1 MKPFTLRL
9 YFPSGDPYGL
19 KVAKL
24 GNWSGVGVIFPR
36 ALLAEARKRP
46 ELGRPG
52 VYLLLGEDEEG
63 FPLLYVG
70 EADDVGK
77 RIAQHDQKKDFWTH
91 AVVFTAN
98 ANEGLDKAQ
107 TRYLEARLI
116 ELAKSRGQAR
126 LLNQTEG
133 SRPPL
138 SEMDRADAEQFLE
151 NLLLTLPPLGVTFL
165 GPEPKQRASKAP
177 VFILVKKG
185 LRARAELHP
194 EGLLVK
200 AGSEAAKD
208 CSSWISPG
216 YRRLREHL
224 IQIGVLALTEN
235 QDRYRFTRDHV
246 FPSPSAAA
254 DVILCTSVPGPQVWK
269 TEDGKTLKEWLEA
282 SSA

>member
-24 GNWSGVGVIFPR
+24 GNWSGVGVTFPR
-36 ALLAEARKRP
+36 ALLGEARKRP

-52 VYLLLGEDEEG
+52 VYLLLGEDEAG

-77 RIAQHDQKKDFWTH
+77 RIARHDQKKDFWTH
-91 AVVFTAN
+91 AVVFTADE
-98 ANEGLDKAQ
+98 NEGLDKAQ

-133 SRPPL
+133 SPPPL
-138 SEMDRADAEQFLE
+138 SEMDRADAEAFLE
-151 NLLLTLPPLGVTFL
+151 NLLLTLPPLGVAFL
-165 GPEPKQRASKAP
+165 GPEAPKRKRQEPRFYLTSKGVQAEGELTP
-177 VFILVKKG
+177 EGFVVKKG
-185 LRARAELHP
+185 SQAVLKETSSLR
-194 EGLLVK
+194 K
-200 AGSEAAKD
+200 T
-208 CSSWISPG
+208 
-216 YRRLREHL
+216 YRRLRQHL
-224 IQIGVLALTEN
+224 IKEGILKQEG
-235 QDRYRFTRDHV
+235 DRYIFTKDYV
-246 FPSPSAAA
+246 FSSPSAAA
-254 DVILCTSVPGPQVWK
+254 AVVKGNTRKARTHWK
-269 TEDGKTLKEWLEA
+269 TADGQTFKEWLEA